1 MVNRGRLMVGGGRC
15 VICRGRLVV
24 GRLWFMVG
32 RCRLVIDRLRLM
44 VGRCRGMVRFL
55 LWIVSSSLIGHLC
68 LVSIVV
74 VSGVLDMLDT
84 AVRKLD
90 RVGATDNIAIRCL
103 SSPEV
108 CLTVIIGHSIL
119 ISVRLR
125 GVFFLMVDR
134 FWLMVNRFW
143 GMVDRFWFMV
153 DRFWCMV
160 GRFWFMV
167 DRFWCMVGRFR
178 FMVDRFWWG
187 VDRLWDM
194 VGGGRGVV
202 HRGRGSVI
210 HWSRGM
216 VSGGGM
222 NSCMVHWDIVVAEA
236 GVTCIS

>member
-1 MVNRGRLMVGGGRC
+1 MVCGCRLMVCGG
-15 VICRGRLVV
+15 
-24 GRLWFMVG
+24 W
-32 RCRLVIDRLRLM
+32 LVIGRFWLM
-44 VGRCRGMVRFL
+44 VGRSWRMIRFL
-55 LWIVSSSLIGHLC
+55 LWIVSSSLIGHLR

-90 RVGATDNIAIRCL
+90 RVRATDNIAIRSL
-103 SSPEV
+103 SSPEI
-108 CLTVIIGHSIL
+108 CLTVIISHSIL
-119 ISVRLR
+119 IGVGLR
-125 GVFFLMVDR
+125 GVFFLVVDR
-134 FWLMVNRFW
+134 FWL
-143 GMVDRFWFMV
+143 MV

-160 GRFWFMV
+160 GRFRFMV

-194 VGGGRGVV
+194 VRGGRGVV
-202 HRGRGSVI
+202 HRGWGSVI

-236 GVTCIS
+236 GVTV